1 MINSLYALGSSEM
14 RRARH
19 LCDQFSALGPKFQL
33 ARRRIQAFILTQQ
46 RGHVL
51 SQHEQRDMSQTTE
64 ELQSDI
70 KAAELYAE
78 QLRQSGMNILLPI
91 RELEIRLRTEEENTR
106 SELRR
111 KQALEKMLQDI
122 NRATLQLDLK
132 KKETKHLIVE
142 AEKAKQRA
150 RRVAEAAEKPPGED
164 GAPRDIANL
173 DSEAGVF
180 TGMYRT
186 AAGGAL
192 VAFVVRVVLG
202 RARISYP

>member
-132 KKETKHLIVE
+132 KKETKHQ
-142 AEKAKQRA
+142 KKKTKKTKQKTQQKTKTTK
-150 RRVAEAAEKPPGED
+150 KPPKKKKTPQKNTNHNTKTRE
-164 GAPRDIANL
+164 N
-173 DSEAGVF
+173 
-180 TGMYRT
+180 TGMYR
-186 AAGGAL
+186 
-192 VAFVVRVVLG
+192 
-202 RARISYP
+202 

>member
-78 QLRQSGMNILLPI
+78 QLRQSGMNILLPKHKM
-91 RELEIRLRTEEENTR
+91 EIRLRTEEEN
-106 SELRR
+106 
-111 KQALEKMLQDI
+111 
-122 NRATLQLDLK
+122 
-132 KKETKHLIVE
+132 
-142 AEKAKQRA
+142 A
-150 RRVAEAAEKPPGED
+150 R
-164 GAPRDIANL
+164 
-173 DSEAGVF
+173 
-180 TGMYRT
+180 
-186 AAGGAL
+186 AGGGG
-192 VAFVVRVVLG
+192 G
-202 RARISYP
+202 RARGGGRRGGGGAARRRGRGRGETRRL